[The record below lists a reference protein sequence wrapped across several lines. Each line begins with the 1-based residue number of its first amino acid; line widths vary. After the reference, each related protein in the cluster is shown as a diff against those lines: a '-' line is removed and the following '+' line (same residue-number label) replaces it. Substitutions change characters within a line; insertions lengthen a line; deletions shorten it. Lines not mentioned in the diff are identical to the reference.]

1 MSANTVKTVFGFL
14 ATLTRRVI
22 PDRLLAGRIE
32 RIYNYRNISDRIA
45 TSGQPT
51 PAQFELI
58 RDAGFKLV
66 INLAPHGTE
75 NALAD
80 EAGVLASIDLPY
92 VHIPVDFQA
101 PSEAD
106 FEQFCDVMK
115 AHDSKQIWV
124 HCAANMRVSAFVYRY
139 RRDVLGEDEA
149 AAREAMLSIWTP
161 FGAWKAFTRP
171 GR

>member
-1 MSANTVKTVFGFL
+1 MSANTLRTVLGFL

-22 PDRLLAGRIE
+22 PDRFLAARIE
-32 RIYNYRNISDRIA
+32 RIYNYRKISDRIA

-51 PAQFELI
+51 PAQFGLI
-58 RDAGFKLV
+58 RDAGFKIV

-80 EAGVLASIDLPY
+80 EAGVLSEFGLPY

-115 AHDSKQIWV
+115 AHEREQVWV

-139 RRDVLGEDEA
+139 RRDILDEDEA
-149 AAREAMLSIWTP
+149 AARETMLSIWTP
-161 FGAWKAFTRP
+161 FGAWKVFTQPRQ
-171 GR
+171 